1 MFDCPRVV
9 MRKII
14 PFFCFFLFSANVLAE
29 LPDFTEMVKK
39 NGEAVV
45 NISIALTS
53 TPHSA
58 MPQFGSPGTLA
69 PYAFNSVGTGF
80 IISKDGYILTN
91 HHVIK
96 DAADIMVKLKDRRE
110 FPAKLV
116 GTDIRTDMALLKV
129 EASRLPK
136 VKIGKPDKLKVGE
149 WVVAIGSPFGLEQ
162 TVTAGIVSAKGRSLP
177 DDNYV
182 PFIQSDVA
190 INPGNSGGPLF
201 NLEGEVVGI
210 NSQIYSR
217 SGNYQG
223 ISFAIPIDVVMNVV
237 SQLKN
242 QGQVARGWM
251 GVQTQD
257 VTLGLAES
265 FSMEK
270 PHGAL
275 ISEVVPRSP
284 ADEAGFRVGDIVV
297 AFNGVRIGAASELP
311 PKVGMLAVGDIATAD
326 IIRQGERKTIEF
338 EVGLLAEDDGAKRYH
353 SPFDEAV
360 QNKKVIDRLGVV
372 ISNLTDDDRQVFD
385 VSGHGVLVHS
395 VLRSGAGFLHG
406 IQQGDVILSI
416 QGNDVRNMSDVD
428 TMIGSAPVGSSVA
441 FLIQRRGMKIFLPVK
456 LF

>member
-1 MFDCPRVV
+1 MHR
-9 MRKII
+9 II
-14 PFFCFFLFSANVLAE
+14 SFFCFFLFSFNALAE

-39 NGEAVV
+39 NGKAVV
-45 NISIALTS
+45 NISVALSSMPYNT
-53 TPHSA
+53 
-58 MPQFGSPGTLA
+58 MPQFGA
-69 PYAFNSVGTGF
+69 PNTVVPNAYNSVGTGF

-96 DAADIMVKLKDRRE
+96 DAANIMVKLKDRRE
-110 FPAKLV
+110 FAAKLV

-129 EASRLPK
+129 DAKRLPK
-136 VKIGKPDKLKVGE
+136 VRIGSPDKLKVGE

-237 SQLKN
+237 SQIKN

-265 FSMEK
+265 FSMER

-275 ISEVVPRSP
+275 VTEVVPRSP
-284 ADEAGFRVGDIVV
+284 ADEAGFRIGDIVI
-297 AFNGVRIGAASELP
+297 AFNGVKIGSASELP
-311 PKVGMLAVGDIATAD
+311 PKVGMMAVGDIATVD

-338 EVGLLAEDDGAKRYH
+338 EVGLLAENEPKQHRT
-353 SPFDEAV
+353 PFDEAM
-360 QNKKVIDRLGVV
+360 QSKKVIDRLGVV
-372 ISNLTDDDRQVFD
+372 VSNLTDDDRQVFD
-385 VSGHGVLVHS
+385 VRDNGVLVHS
-395 VLRSGAGFLHG
+395 VLRGGAGFLHG
-406 IQQGDVILSI
+406 IQQGDVILTI
-416 QGNDVRNMSDVD
+416 QGNHVRSMNDVD
-428 TMIGSAPVGSSVA
+428 TMVGSAPAGSNVA
-441 FLIQRRGMKIFLPVK
+441 VLIQRRGTRIFLPVK